1 MSRFYSTTS
10 HHVQSPSTSITMT
23 ASATTASQDP
33 NGGHCASPYL
43 RRIRIPKLNTFRH
56 HLEEDEDDEEW
67 FEMQMAKT
75 DLIRLR
81 MNEVKNNR
89 LKDRTNNNNNV
100 TNDCKTVKTSKSF
113 SASSTTNHAMT
124 KQERSDDVESRNGN
138 SRCLRPSKEE
148 ENKKSEPEI
157 IETQTSMQRCLW
169 FHPKHL
175 FNITPQPEQTFNSKS
190 SSFHF

>member
-1 MSRFYSTTS
+1 M
-10 HHVQSPSTSITMT
+10 
-23 ASATTASQDP
+23 TTATGAQDP

-81 MNEVKNNR
+81 MSERNNNR
-89 LKDRTNNNNNV
+89 FKDRTNNNE
-100 TNDCKTVKTSKSF
+100 CKTVKTSKSF
-113 SASSTTNHAMT
+113 SASSTANHHSMT
-124 KQERSDDVESRNGN
+124 KQNTERSDDVESRNGN
-138 SRCLRPSKEE
+138 RCLLRPSKET
-148 ENKKSEPEI
+148 KSQQEM
-157 IETQTSMQRCLW
+157 IETQTAMQRCLW

-175 FNITPQPEQTFNSKS
+175 FNISSTQPEPTLMTKTSLISDRF
-190 SSFHF
+190 